1 MNFGTWKASTSTCQS
16 TSTAKCTI
24 RTIAKLRVLR
34 APSPVTGYP
43 LLSAATLP
51 LVASLAVPEGS
62 FNQLVDYGRSECSTR
77 SATCRRRARRAARL
91 DRSLPKIADSVG
103 VLER

>member
-1 MNFGTWKASTSTCQS
+1 MNFGTWKASTMTCQS
-16 TSTAKCTI
+16 TSTARCTI

-34 APSPVTGYP
+34 APSPATGCS
-43 LLSAATLP
+43 LLPAAALP
-51 LVASLAVPEGS
+51 LVASLTGLEGS

-103 VLER
+103 VFER